1 MKTIKVVVILFIVA
15 GLFSCNNENV
25 CYDKNMD
32 NNVVAIEAVKSDLH
46 NLNASYMPKQG
57 SQTRMPKWLRLL
69 IFGAADVAGGIW
81 GGVSGAC
88 GASTLA
94 WNVTKHEVKSVEETI
109 VNDGQDV
116 PTFKD
121 NNLNGIEVGSAGY
134 IHNVVILSAFGQN
147 EDIYAM
153 NNEDVMAVV
162 FQTLEKETGTTLS
175 DTQKAEI
182 MDCTNKIVNSFD
194 ANKSV
199 AEYFSELKLQTT
211 DQKKKEALEICEI
224 VLDGL
229 QYVNDDDTTYV
240 KAATDI
246 IKTSD
251 ITPELKATLLD
262 GVSVANASAK
272 LWNTDEITTVPSKV
286 Y

>member
-1 MKTIKVVVILFIVA
+1 M
-15 GLFSCNNENV
+15 S
-25 CYDKNMD
+25 
-32 NNVVAIEAVKSDLH
+32 
-46 NLNASYMPKQG
+46 
-57 SQTRMPKWLRLL
+57 
-69 IFGAADVAGGIW
+69 
-81 GGVSGAC
+81 
-88 GASTLA
+88 
-94 WNVTKHEVKSVEETI
+94 
-109 VNDGQDV
+109 
-116 PTFKD
+116 
-121 NNLNGIEVGSAGY
+121 
-134 IHNVVILSAFGQN
+134 
-147 EDIYAM
+147 
-153 NNEDVMAVV
+153 NEDVMGAV

-199 AEYFSELKLQTT
+199 SEYFNELKLKTT

-229 QYVNDDDTTYV
+229 QYVDDNDTIYV

-246 IKTSD
+246 IKKSD
-251 ITPELKATLLD
+251 ITPELKVTLLD

-272 LWNTDEITTVPSKV
+272 LWNTDEITTMPLET